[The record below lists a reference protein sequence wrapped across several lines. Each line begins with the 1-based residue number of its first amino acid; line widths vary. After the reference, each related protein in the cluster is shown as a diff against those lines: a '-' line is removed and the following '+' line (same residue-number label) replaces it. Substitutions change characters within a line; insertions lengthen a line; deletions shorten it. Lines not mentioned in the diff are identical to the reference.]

1 MKNFIV
7 VLLSVLSFAG
17 VTMAQTTA
25 ASGAKIKFME
35 ESKNFGDIKQGE
47 VVKHVFNFKNEGN
60 EPLILSNVS
69 TTCGCTASNWPK
81 EPIAP
86 GKTASIEATFNSAG
100 KAGQQNKVLTVFSN
114 SATGEARVSIICN
127 VVVPSPN

>member
-1 MKNFIV
+1 MKNFIAAIIC
-7 VLLSVLSFAG
+7 VLAFANI
-17 VTMAQTTA
+17 AASQTPAT
-25 ASGAKIKFME
+25 SGAKIKFTE
-35 ESKNFGDIKQGE
+35 EAKNFGDIKQGE
-47 VVKHVFNFKNEGN
+47 VVKHVFSFKNEGN

-114 SATGEARVSIICN
+114 SSNGEARISILCN
-127 VVVPSPN
+127 VVVPAPN